1 MTTRKKNKKKRRWW
15 LWLLIGVILIGGAF
29 SMYKSNS
36 QDEGIEIT
44 IDKVKRKDILE
55 TVSASGRIFPEKEVK
70 ISSDVS
76 GEIVELYVAEGD
88 SITKGQLLAKI
99 DPDAYVSAVERG
111 KASVNSAKAQISIS
125 RSQEESSKAQKE
137 QLVAQL
143 SNAKNIYERNKN
155 LHKDGVISDVEFE
168 QSKSNLESLEANIR
182 AAEASIRSAQQST
195 EGAQFNAQSAE
206 ASLSELRTNLSRTT
220 IKAPASGIISSLSV
234 EQGERVV
241 GTMQMTGTELM
252 RISNLNSMEVQVD
265 VSENDIVK
273 VELGDS
279 VSINVDAYIDRDFKG
294 TITEIANSAS
304 NLTGG
309 LGAGS
314 LSTDQVT
321 NFPVKI
327 RILSESYQNLI
338 TPTKPYPFRP
348 GMSASVDIYT
358 ENSPNTICVPIQSVT
373 TRAKEDE
380 EGERSNE
387 YNEVV
392 FVMEGDTARAIIVE
406 SGIQDDEYIQISSG
420 LEEGVEIISGP
431 YNAVS
436 KELETGENVRIKEED
451 DNKKKKK

>member
-44 IDKVKRKDILE
+44 IDKVKRKNILE

-137 QLVAQL
+137 QLIAQL

-304 NLTGG
+304 NLIGG

-387 YNEVV
+387 YDEVV

-451 DNKKKKK
+451 DNNKKKK

>member
-1 MTTRKKNKKKRRWW
+1 MATRNKNKKKRKWW
-15 LWLLIGVILIGGAF
+15 LWLLIGILLILGAF
-29 SMYKSNS
+29 GMYKSSN
-36 QDEGIEIT
+36 QEEGIEVT
-44 IDKVKRKDILE
+44 IEKVKRKDILE

-76 GEIVELYVAEGD
+76 GEIVELYVVEGD

-111 KASVNSAKAQISIS
+111 KASVNSAKAQISIAK
-125 RSQEESSKAQKE
+125 SQEESSKAQKE
-137 QLVAQL
+137 QLLAQL
-143 SNAKNIYERNKN
+143 SNAKNIFERNKK
-155 LHKDGVISDVEFE
+155 LHTDGVISDVEFE

-182 AAEASIRSAQQST
+182 ASEASIRSAQQST
-195 EGAQFNAQSAE
+195 EGAQYNAQSAE

-279 VSINVDAYIDRDFKG
+279 VTVNVDAYIDRDFKG

-309 LGAGS
+309 LAGNA
-314 LSTDQVT
+314 LSNDQVT

-327 RILSESYQNLI
+327 RILSESYQSLI
-338 TPTKPYPFRP
+338 TPSKPYPFRP
-348 GMSASVDIYT
+348 GMSASVDIFT
-358 ENSPNTICVPIQSVT
+358 DVSSSTICVPIQSVT
-373 TRAKEDE
+373 TRARDEE
-380 EGERSNE
+380 EGESSNE
-387 YNEVV
+387 YDEVV
-392 FVMEGDTARAIIVE
+392 FIMEADSARAIVVK
-406 SGIQDDEYIQISSG
+406 SGIQDNEYIQIING
-420 LEEGVEIISGP
+420 LDEGIEIISGP

-436 KELETGENVRIKEED
+436 KELETGEVVKIKEED
-451 DNKKKKK
+451 NNQKKK